1 MPRQKKVV
9 VSGDDFEMM
18 IESLNN
24 GDKPVKKEIN
34 GFKKSS
40 NGLWINDKRYVT
52 NSITEIVII
61 GKLDKDNCFEYLN
74 RRDCEYCKNNGL
86 MYDKNI

>member
-9 VSGDDFEMM
+9 YSGDDFELM
-18 IESLNN
+18 IESLNSDN
-24 GDKPVKKEIN
+24 KPVKREIN

-61 GKLDKDNCFEYLN
+61 GKLDEDNCFEYLS
-74 RRDCEYCKNNGL
+74 RKDCEYCKSNGL
-86 MYDKNI
+86 RYEKNI

>member
-9 VSGDDFEMM
+9 VSGDDFELM

-24 GDKPVKKEIN
+24 DDKPVKREIN

-52 NSITEIVII
+52 NSIIEIIII
-61 GKLDKDNCFEYLN
+61 GKLDEDNCFEYLS
-74 RRDCEYCKNNGL
+74 RRDCDYCKINGL
-86 MYDKNI
+86 RYEKNI

>member
-9 VSGDDFEMM
+9 DSGDDFELM

-24 GDKPVKKEIN
+24 DDKPIKREIN

-52 NSITEIVII
+52 NSIAEIVII
-61 GKLDKDNCFEYLN
+61 GKLDKDNCFEYLS
-74 RRDCEYCKNNGL
+74 RKDCEYCKINGL
-86 MYDKNI
+86 RYEKNI

>member
-9 VSGDDFEMM
+9 VSGDDFELM

-24 GDKPVKKEIN
+24 DDKPVKREIN

-52 NSITEIVII
+52 NSIIEIIII
-61 GKLDKDNCFEYLN
+61 GKLDEDNCFEYLS
-74 RRDCEYCKNNGL
+74 RRDCEYCKSNGL
-86 MYDKNI
+86 RYEKNI